1 MKILIIFLIFVTS
14 LGFFFLADSNA
25 LVGPAAPREDP
36 SLLEIS
42 LQRTLRNSDGTLV
55 AYYEP
60 QNFWLVNVFILH
72 QLLDEQEN
80 KTIIF
85 IDGKKYEQIEF
96 EFEHYSPTRGDQ
108 QSTYILGLEGFG
120 GILNAEFNG
129 YISEVGDTL
138 TASWKIIRTLQ

>member
-1 MKILIIFLIFVTS
+1 MKILIIFLIFVMS

-25 LVGPAAPREDP
+25 LVGPAAPREHP
-36 SLLEIS
+36 SLREIS
-42 LQRTLRNSDGTLV
+42 LQLTLRNSDGTLV

-96 EFEHYSPTRGDQ
+96 EFKHSSTVRGNQ
-108 QSTYILGLEGFG
+108 ISTYILGTDYYAV
-120 GILNAEFNG
+120 INAEHNG
-129 YISEVGDTL
+129 YISEAGDTL
-138 TASWKIIRTLQ
+138 TTTWKIIRTLQ

>member
-42 LQRTLRNSDGTLV
+42 LQLTLRNSDGMLV
-55 AYYEP
+55 AYLEP
-60 QNFWLVNVFILH
+60 TNFWLRNVNMIH
-72 QLLDEQEN
+72 QFLDEQEN

-96 EFEHYSPTRGDQ
+96 EFEHSSTVRGNQ
-108 QSTYILGLEGFG
+108 ISTYILGTD
-120 GILNAEFNG
+120 
-129 YISEVGDTL
+129 Y
-138 TASWKIIRTLQ
+138 